1 MCLHRPAKVCDEVW
15 LLAGLAEEPSSAGR
29 WDDPT
34 GSRDPLVRNDRGRP
48 PWPLLHAGPAALRS
62 RLGEADRAPYVGHRL
77 GPAHSTDEVE
87 VVDVLEHV
95 LEVAQLP

>member
-1 MCLHRPAKVCDEVW
+1 MIGVDLPGRCYTPAPPRY
-15 LLAGLAEEPSSAGR
+15 GLVSAK
-29 WDDPT
+29 PT
-34 GSRDPLVRNDRGRP
+34 G
-48 PWPLLHAGPAALRS
+48 
-62 RLGEADRAPYVGHRL
+62 APYVGHRL